1 MRRSHRLIATLVATL
16 VAVAPSAGAAS
27 SSTSR
32 RASRYGVM
40 VSGAVRDP
48 AVVAPLRDLGVR
60 WVRVNVPIGEAQPDV
75 RMFLDAEV
83 NAVLTIVHRDRSN
96 LDTTYGTPTQW
107 PKAGFPYRDRATF
120 ERELRD
126 LLAPLVPSLDAG
138 RRVWVQC
145 ENEIGDAS
153 IAKQS
158 AFWRGTTDQYLT
170 LLAACRHAA
179 RAVDHR
185 FVVVMSSFASES
197 LDAALDPANPRHGY
211 AASRLEHM
219 LRDGSYDAV
228 DLHFY
233 GCVDSIA
240 AKVAWVDARRHDH
253 TDWISTE
260 NSGPDPR
267 CPQTPI
273 SWRRDLARFERV
285 EAQQVPGRLRACVEN
300 GGAVCLWFSLLDLK
314 HEVDTFNHLGLLDPR
329 VSPPRHKPAYDAF
342 RRFVTAA

>member
-1 MRRSHRLIATLVATL
+1 MIRLKRFAPF
-16 VAVAPSAGAAS
+16 AVALVFALPLPAAAS
-27 SSTSR
+27 LIQDTPFFQEFSGT
-32 RASRYGVM
+32 GL
-40 VSGAVRDP
+40 GAV
-48 AVVAPLRDLGVR
+48 
-60 WVRVNVPIGEAQPDV
+60 NT
-75 RMFLDAEV
+75 
-83 NAVLTIVHRDRSN
+83 VLTVVHRDRAN
-96 LDTTYGTPTQW
+96 LDTTYGTPAQW
-107 PKAGFPYRDRATF
+107 PKAGFPYRDQATF
-120 ERELRD
+120 ERSMKR

-153 IAKQS
+153 IAPQS
-158 AFWRGTTDQYLT
+158 AYWRGTTDQYLS

-197 LDAALDPANPRHGY
+197 LDAALDPANPHHGY
-211 AASRLEHM
+211 AAGRLEHM
-219 LRDGSYDAV
+219 LNDGTYDAV

-253 TDWISTE
+253 TRWISTE

-273 SWRRDLARFERV
+273 SWRTDLARFEQV
-285 EAQQVPGRLRACVEN
+285 EAQQVPARLRACVQN
-300 GGAVCLWFSLLDLK
+300 GGSVCLWFSLLDLK

-342 RRFVTAA
+342 RRFVVTGSPA